1 VKGLRIFGMVA
12 LAAWAAGLAADTT
25 VHAVTALPNTPG
37 FTVLADPKSDS
48 TRDLVNAMND
58 YYFSQLI
65 VNNAEGARNDFN
77 DRIRWEFHLG
87 VAGAVD
93 PKYVPQGPD
102 FWHGVGTSRFFT
114 MGIKYNLT
122 NPKIVNP
129 NDVRSELQ
137 RLRQL
142 LKVRS
147 YAFNDDIDAESA
159 RMLQELQDYDGRFWF
174 KRWSLGIDFPW
185 VTAQGEYYNY
195 TQYGSSGTTN
205 YNFNASTSSTPGF
218 NFSDPCF
225 YLGTDLGDSL
235 TLKLG
240 YSAQNQI
247 VMGMSM
253 DLSTPVFTYATQFFN
268 YLRTFSGAPNATSA
282 FPANIPGL

>member
-1 VKGLRIFGMVA
+1 LKTAQYFGILA
-12 LAAWAAGLAADTT
+12 LAAWAAAAAADTT

-37 FTVLADPKSDS
+37 FTVLADPKNDS

-65 VNNAEGARNDFN
+65 INNAEGARNDFN

-93 PKYVPQGPD
+93 PKYVPAGPD
-102 FWHGVGTSRFFT
+102 FWHGVGTERFFT
-114 MGIKYNLT
+114 MGIKYNLN

-137 RLRQL
+137 RLRHL

-159 RMLQELQDYDGRFWF
+159 RMLQELQDYDSRFWF

-185 VTAQGEYYNY
+185 VTQG
-195 TQYGSSGTTN
+195 QSFN
-205 YNFNASTSSTPGF
+205 YNQNGPLGSGGYNLNINTGNGAGLDYG
-218 NFSDPCF
+218 DPFF
-225 YLGTDLGDSL
+225 YLGSDLGDSL

-240 YSAQNQI
+240 YSAQNQ
-247 VMGMSM
+247 VMLGLSM
-253 DLSTPVFTYATQFFN
+253 DFSTPVFTYAAQFFT
-268 YLRTFSGAPNATSA
+268 YLRTFSGAPAATAA
-282 FPANIPGL
+282 FPANIPGF